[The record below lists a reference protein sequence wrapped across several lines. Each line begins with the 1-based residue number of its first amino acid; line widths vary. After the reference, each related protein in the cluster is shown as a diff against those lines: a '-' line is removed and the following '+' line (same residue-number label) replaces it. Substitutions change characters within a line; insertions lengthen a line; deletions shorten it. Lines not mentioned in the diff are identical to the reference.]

1 MALKKAKMIMVT
13 SVKVGTGKS
22 TMVLN
27 LAGILSSMQLKT
39 IVVDLDLYSGVI
51 APSLN
56 LTEGSDI
63 YTLCEDMINNR
74 FDQFSNYVRK
84 YNDYIDVL
92 AAPLDPRSV
101 SKVKAKYINIILTR
115 LRMQYDVVLIDTNH
129 IIDQINLV
137 TLDAS
142 DVILYVVTNDLMD
155 LRNMKTMASI
165 YKDMSKH
172 NYKIILNEAR
182 LNNTCYTTYDVKNII
197 GENIDYIL
205 PKNFYRKN
213 IEDFVYDG
221 KIMTLDKNVSRSK
234 GALVCKAIIDDII
247 KR

>member
-1 MALKKAKMIMVT
+1 
-13 SVKVGTGKS
+13 
-22 TMVLN
+22 
-27 LAGILSSMQLKT
+27 
-39 IVVDLDLYSGVI
+39 
-51 APSLN
+51 
-56 LTEGSDI
+56 
-63 YTLCEDMINNR
+63 
-74 FDQFSNYVRK
+74 
-84 YNDYIDVL
+84 
-92 AAPLDPRSV
+92 
-101 SKVKAKYINIILTR
+101 
-115 LRMQYDVVLIDTNH
+115 
-129 IIDQINLV
+129 
-137 TLDAS
+137 
-142 DVILYVVTNDLMD
+142 
-155 LRNMKTMASI
+155 MKTMASI

>member
-13 SVKVGTGKS
+13 SVKGGTGKS

-27 LAGILSSMQLKT
+27 LAGILSAMKLKT

-101 SKVKAKYINIILTR
+101 NKVKAKYINIILTR

-165 YKDMSKH
+165 YKDMNKH

-221 KIMTLDKNVSRSK
+221 KIMTLDKNISRSK

-247 KR
+247 KG

>member
-13 SVKVGTGKS
+13 SVKGGTGKS

-115 LRMQYDVVLIDTNH
+115 LRLQYDVVLIDTNH

>member
-13 SVKVGTGKS
+13 SVKGGTGKS

-182 LNNTCYTTYDVKNII
+182 LNNTCYTTYDFKNII

>member
-13 SVKVGTGKS
+13 SVKGGTGKS

>member
-13 SVKVGTGKS
+13 SVKGGTGKS

-213 IEDFVYDG
+213 TEDFVYDG

>member
-1 MALKKAKMIMVT
+1 MDIKKAKMIMVT
-13 SVKVGTGKS
+13 SVKGGTGKS

>member
-13 SVKVGTGKS
+13 SVKGGTGKS

-197 GENIDYIL
+197 GENIDYIF